1 MRLDEA
7 KKILKDAGFLVE
19 NIDDVSSREDLI
31 EMILEDPYRD
41 ENITLEI
48 LKTWSFEELE
58 KYHEECEER
67 YLDDVYGKDRDGIDE
82 AKELL
87 ENNGYIC
94 ENVDDVIN
102 FIYTGAAIIFSPLLR
117 AVAVITDGF
126 EITYGFENELDET
139 LERAEYSIFKK
150 IINNKFLKL
159 MFKKLIS
166 NDNLK
171 EKLKNKLL
179 DTLHKKYG
187 YIDELDEVAKMR
199 EEMLIKC
206 YNSILNKLE
215 NKKLVERYDLDY
227 DSVNSSFDEEK
238 RLEKFGEYLYE
249 VRELL
254 VRKGFSRGK
263 QADNYDELHDIAH
276 RCCRLGK
283 SIEDCAKEIILTIK

>member
-1 MRLDEA
+1 MNLVEA

-19 NIDDVSSREDLI
+19 NIDDVSSREELI
-31 EMILEDPYRD
+31 ELILEDPFRD

-67 YLDDVYGKDRDGIDE
+67 YMDDVYGVDRDGIDE

-87 ENNGYIC
+87 ENNGYI
-94 ENVDDVIN
+94 
-102 FIYTGAAIIFSPLLR
+102 
-117 AVAVITDGF
+117 
-126 EITYGFENELDET
+126 
-139 LERAEYSIFKK
+139 
-150 IINNKFLKL
+150 
-159 MFKKLIS
+159 
-166 NDNLK
+166 
-171 EKLKNKLL
+171 
-179 DTLHKKYG
+179 
-187 YIDELDEVAKMR
+187 
-199 EEMLIKC
+199 
-206 YNSILNKLE
+206 
-215 NKKLVERYDLDY
+215 VERYDLDY

-283 SIEDCAKEIILTIK
+283 SIDDCAKEIILTIK